1 MPDEPKDPAVT
12 RGRDESLRY
21 EGGHIPGWRRPAQRE
36 QSTSLPNQEEKQ
48 NTLLSTTVPRCTSI
62 YREPMIA
69 KWRKLSSGVG
79 GARGE
84 PRSRKL
90 PQGDSGE
97 KQRRNHSQR
106 ASGERR
112 KGSNKGK
119 RLRREVFRRSGD
131 IIKRTERAQPT
142 AGEKSTANRRQSDP
156 KGCDRD
162 KDEVNKAKDFSKT
175 VIEQGCHGDTPVRD
189 FDH

>member
-1 MPDEPKDPAVT
+1 
-12 RGRDESLRY
+12 
-21 EGGHIPGWRRPAQRE
+21 
-36 QSTSLPNQEEKQ
+36 
-48 NTLLSTTVPRCTSI
+48 
-62 YREPMIA
+62 MIT

-84 PRSRKL
+84 SRSRKL

-106 ASGERR
+106 ASGEKRT
-112 KGSNKGK
+112 GSNKGK
-119 RLRREVFRRSGD
+119 ILREKYID
-131 IIKRTERAQPT
+131 DLETYQKTEKHSQQQAEQQARRAQPT
-142 AGEKSTANRRQSDP
+142 AGRRAQPTAGKKSTANRRQSEP

-175 VIEQGCHGDTPVRD
+175 VIEQGDVMETLPRVISIIGREMTKNPAFVQKDTEMIHGKVKRGTKISCSLTEDLNVKSIQ
-189 FDH
+189 